1 MGGRE
6 GGQYFVAWLI
16 LKKVSIWVAIFF
28 FWHIHYKSR
37 LTVIFDFLGWHI
49 ITNWQFGMQ
58 MCFYLNYLKFLRVPQ
73 IRCSGNVTKNW
84 KLSCIKINR
93 VSLCALFWNWIRNQ
107 NGNIHVNIY
116 LLLIIK
122 DRSPSPCVILS
133 FTLSSFQNSFFLSL
147 FAHFKIYICFLFFL

>member
-107 NGNIHVNIY
+107 NGNIDVKYCSSKIKVYCKWKN
-116 LLLIIK
+116 IK
-122 DRSPSPCVILS
+122 DHYK
-133 FTLSSFQNSFFLSL
+133 FKL
-147 FAHFKIYICFLFFL
+147 FINLINMIAP